1 MKHRELEPDELEAL
15 QSFAK
20 EYGREWKQYLMAAW
34 GSYSYKGRHMGGQ
47 DTGTLRC
54 IRNEFGHDW
63 LMKFK
68 LPTPGGT
75 A

>member
-1 MKHRELEPDELEAL
+1 MRHRELAPHELEAL

-34 GSYSYKGRHMGGQ
+34 GSHSYKGRHMGGQ

-54 IRNEFGHDW
+54 IRNEFGHIW
-63 LMKFK
+63 LESFK
-68 LPTPGGT
+68 LPKPSPK